1 MLQVLI
7 FSQFKIMMDVLE
19 DSFKLRQYPVER
31 IDGSVSSRDRQA
43 AIDRYSKG
51 TFTVLIWGVLSGGL
65 LMEGASC
72 GRVEAGAAKFELK
85 WWITSRECQLHSS

>member
-1 MLQVLI
+1 MSSVRINICCDQQPAFALRNSGTLFCSHAMLQVLI

-19 DSFKLRQYPVER
+19 DSFRLRQYPVER

-51 TFTVLIWGVLSGGL
+51 KL
-65 LMEGASC
+65 LA
-72 GRVEAGAAKFELK
+72 
-85 WWITSRECQLHSS
+85 

>member
-1 MLQVLI
+1 MLISSQFTHTIDPQIFHSLCVEWLQVLI

-19 DSFKLRQYPVER
+19 DSFRLCQYPVER

-51 TFTVLIWGVLSGGL
+51 EDPT
-65 LMEGASC
+65 
-72 GRVEAGAAKFELK
+72 
-85 WWITSRECQLHSS
+85 TSV

>member
-1 MLQVLI
+1 MGSCLMLQVLI

-19 DSFKLRQYPVER
+19 DSFRLRHYPVER

-51 TFTVLIWGVLSGGL
+51 ELMMLLGIGGWG
-65 LMEGASC
+65 C
-72 GRVEAGAAKFELK
+72 
-85 WWITSRECQLHSS
+85 

>member
-1 MLQVLI
+1 MLI

-19 DSFKLRQYPVER
+19 DSFKLCHYPVER

-51 TFTVLIWGVLSGGL
+51 
-65 LMEGASC
+65 EDH
-72 GRVEAGAAKFELK
+72 
-85 WWITSRECQLHSS
+85 TSFVA

>member
-1 MLQVLI
+1 MQVLI

-19 DSFKLRQYPVER
+19 DSLRLRKYPVER

-51 TFTVLIWGVLSGGL
+51 TWQNPCII
-65 LMEGASC
+65 MPA
-72 GRVEAGAAKFELK
+72 
-85 WWITSRECQLHSS
+85 H

>member
-1 MLQVLI
+1 MQVLI

-19 DSFKLRQYPVER
+19 DSLRLCKYPVER

-51 TFTVLIWGVLSGGL
+51 ELIIPSSISDQLADKAVQVFGG
-65 LMEGASC
+65 A
-72 GRVEAGAAKFELK
+72 
-85 WWITSRECQLHSS
+85 H